1 MLLYVDEVCQEIES
15 ILAYAG
21 IVREKFEA
29 ERPASELLLDAQALD
44 ARVENLATMLPDRI
58 MAGGALRHT
67 RWMLHWLGRG
77 DVDSCRGDIVDIVE
91 HDLPGTL
98 KKVREWANGLAYV
111 DADLRQDIA
120 PLIRT
125 RQFDSAIRKAF
136 VVLKA
141 RLCARFGLDA
151 KLDGVDLVNTLFGRN
166 APHFPDLDPALRQAY
181 RDLFAGVFGVLR
193 NRFAH
198 GDDEADLVDLDAVIT
213 SVNLCLRLA
222 GDFRQTPSDRRKEW
236 ES

>member
-15 ILAYAG
+15 ILAYAV
-21 IVREKFEA
+21 IVREKFAA
-29 ERPASELLLDAQALD
+29 ERAASELLLDAKALD
-44 ARVENLATMLPDRI
+44 ARIENLATMLPERT
-58 MAGGALRHT
+58 MAGGAIRHSG
-67 RWMLHWLGRG
+67 WMVHWLGRG
-77 DVDSCRGDIVDIVE
+77 DVDSCKGDIDDIVE
-91 HDLPGTL
+91 RDLPDTL
-98 KKVREWANGLAYV
+98 KKVREWANRLAYV

-141 RLCARFGLDA
+141 RLCERFGLDGR
-151 KLDGVDLVNTLFGRN
+151 LDGVDLVNTLFGRN

-213 SVNLCLRLA
+213 SVNLCLRIS
-222 GDFRQTPSDRRKEW
+222 GDFRQVPSDRRKEW
-236 ES
+236 G